1 MEERRGR
8 RTMARTKGAGR
19 TAQPTTRSAAR
30 AVVRSMLRVVSCAA
44 LALGPAGCARGN
56 GAAEASPSPTFLDE
70 QAVCEITSTDA
81 LREAVSFQTVDYEYW
96 HDSYP
101 KKPDQNGFQCRIRGW
116 EPDREN
122 SPTLDILYMPGG
134 RLNNIGGDRPFTDL
148 DGEGH
153 DPLVLDG
160 VEGRGYMWLD
170 SPNVDGVITGVDA
183 AWLYPDNHVLEF
195 QYFIRG
201 RPDHGYDDTT
211 LEGVRTLMTTIIPA
225 IPETAAGP
233 DQRYTK
239 VPADQ

>member
-1 MEERRGR
+1 MMAPRHGPRPVRRLV
-8 RTMARTKGAGR
+8 T
-19 TAQPTTRSAAR
+19 
-30 AVVRSMLRVVSCAA
+30 AVVACAA
-44 LALGPAGCARGN
+44 LALGPAGCGRGLVN
-56 GAAEASPSPTFLDE
+56 RVTGSPSPSPTFLDE

-81 LREAVSFQTVDYEYW
+81 LREAVSFWTTGYDYWYGGSTPEQ
-96 HDSYP
+96 S
-101 KKPDQNGFQCRIRGW
+101 GLRCRIRGW

-170 SPNVDGVITGVDA
+170 SPNVDGVITSVDA

-211 LEGVRTLMTTIIPA
+211 LEGVRTLMTTIIPT

>member
-1 MEERRGR
+1 MV
-8 RTMARTKGAGR
+8 RTPGAGR

-70 QAVCEITSTDA
+70 QAVCEVTSTDA
-81 LREAVSFQTVDYEYW
+81 LREAVSFWTTGYDYS
-96 HDSYP
+96 HSSYP
-101 KKPDQNGFQCRIRGW
+101 NKPDQNSFQCRIRG
-116 EPDREN
+116 RN
-122 SPTLDILYMPGG
+122 ASANLSPTAFYISYEPGG
-134 RLNNIGGDRPFTDL
+134 YLGHTGGRHPFTDL
-148 DGEGH
+148 DGEGY

-160 VEGRGYMWLD
+160 VEGRGYIWL
-170 SPNVDGVITGVDA
+170 SRPNVDGVITGVDA

-211 LEGVRTLMTTIIPA
+211 LEGVRTLMTTIIPT

>member
-1 MEERRGR
+1 
-8 RTMARTKGAGR
+8 MAKTKGAGR
-19 TAQPTTRSAAR
+19 TAQPTTRSAAH
-30 AVVRSMLRVVSCAA
+30 AVVRSMLCVVSCAA
-44 LALGPAGCARGN
+44 LALEPAGCARGN

-70 QAVCEITSTDA
+70 QTVCEVTSTDA

-101 KKPDQNGFQCRIRGW
+101 NKPDQNSFQCRIRG
-116 EPDREN
+116 RN
-122 SPTLDILYMPGG
+122 ASANLSPTAFYISYEPGG
-134 RLNNIGGDRPFTDL
+134 YLDAIGGIRPFTDL

-160 VEGRGYMWLD
+160 VEGRGYIWL
-170 SPNVDGVITGVDA
+170 SRPNIDGVITGVDA

-211 LEGVRTLMTTIIPA
+211 LEGVRTLMTTIIPT

>member
-1 MEERRGR
+1 MV
-8 RTMARTKGAGR
+8 RTPGAGR

-30 AVVRSMLRVVSCAA
+30 AVVRSMLCVVSCAA
-44 LALGPAGCARGN
+44 LALGPAGCGRGLVN
-56 GAAEASPSPTFLDE
+56 RVTGSPSPSPTFLDE
-70 QAVCEITSTDA
+70 QAVCEVTSTDA
-81 LREAVSFQTVDYEYW
+81 LREAVSFWTTGYDYS
-96 HDSYP
+96 HSSYP

-122 SPTLDILYMPGG
+122 DSKVSMLYLPGG
-134 RLNNIGGDRPFTDL
+134 RLNNIGGIRPFTDL
-148 DGEGH
+148 DGEGY

-170 SPNVDGVITGVDA
+170 SPNVDGVITDVDV

-195 QYFIRG
+195 QYFIEG

-211 LEGVRTLMTTIIPA
+211 LEGVRTLMTTIIPTV
-225 IPETAAGP
+225 PETAAGP
-233 DQRYTK
+233 DQRYAK

>member
-1 MEERRGR
+1 MV
-8 RTMARTKGAGR
+8 RTPGAGR

-70 QAVCEITSTDA
+70 QAVCEVASTDA
-81 LREAVSFQTVDYEYW
+81 LREAVSFWTTGYDYS
-96 HDSYP
+96 HSSYP
-101 KKPDQNGFQCRIRGW
+101 NKPDQNSFQCRIRG
-116 EPDREN
+116 RN
-122 SPTLDILYMPGG
+122 ASANLSPTAFYISYEPGG
-134 RLNNIGGDRPFTDL
+134 YLDAIGGIRPFTDL

-170 SPNVDGVITGVDA
+170 SPNVDGVITSVDA

-195 QYFIRG
+195 QYFIEG

-211 LEGVRTLMTTIIPA
+211 LEGVRTLMTTIIPT